1 MRRRLIQAAVVLVVV
16 FAAAQ
21 LVRPDRTNAPT
32 DPARTIR
39 AHVAETSPLPAVLDR
54 ACGDCHSNNTVW
66 PSYAHVAP
74 LSWVM
79 ARAVAQGRRAVNYSE
94 WGGYSP
100 RQQRTLLA
108 ASCDDASTGRMPGG
122 AWTLLHPEARLS
134 SEDVETIC
142 AAARNGETNTAQQR

>member
-1 MRRRLIQAAVVLVVV
+1 MQAAVVLVAV

-21 LVRPDRTNAPT
+21 FVRPERANPAT
-32 DPARTIR
+32 DPSRTIR
-39 AHVAETSPLPAVLDR
+39 AHVADASQLPAVLDR

-66 PSYAHVAP
+66 PSYAQIAP

-79 ARAVAQGRRAVNYSE
+79 ARAVAEGRSAVNYSE
-94 WGGYSP
+94 WGAYSP
-100 RQQRTLLA
+100 AERRTLLA

-134 SEDVETIC
+134 SQDIETIC
-142 AAARNGETNTAQQR
+142 AAARQVETNRAEQR